1 MIGRFFAFVPG
12 VKHLV
17 VLRAACLAISS
28 LANIGFVYVCVGILS
43 PVLIPAKYTGKS
55 LLSSVELTSYLIS
68 LVGILIVKYI
78 AFHQSCTISTE
89 IGTRVSMKLRPK
101 MLRSMLSLS
110 SSKNGLRDILLF
122 A

>member
-28 LANIGFVYVCVGILS
+28 LANIGFVYV
-43 PVLIPAKYTGKS
+43 
-55 LLSSVELTSYLIS
+55 
-68 LVGILIVKYI
+68 
-78 AFHQSCTISTE
+78 
-89 IGTRVSMKLRPK
+89 
-101 MLRSMLSLS
+101 LSLIHISEPTRREWLSRMPS
-110 SSKNGLRDILLF
+110 S